1 MLFFILFVGAS
12 NDDQETCPEFLK
24 RYADYLK
31 CKYRRLRIVPDEGW
45 RCSLCRYETRVA
57 LFEHDSE
64 PNSWSDVPGNVI
76 LSKIDRITRVK
87 KCIEIPEIFSP
98 RSEVPND
105 DLKILIDGAPGI
117 GKTTLTRKFCK
128 DWAEGKLLENYRLVV
143 LLSLREKRVFS
154 AKSID
159 DLFYHDDPKLR
170 EQVVSYIRET
180 QGDKVM
186 LIFDGFDEL
195 SAVKRNEESLF
206 LEIIRGEKLQNCS
219 VVVTSRPYAS
229 THLQWL
235 SCISRHI
242 EVLGFTEEHIK
253 NYITS
258 NIEDKSK
265 ATDLVQAL
273 QGRRDILS
281 LCYAPLNCAIVVFIY
296 CCEGYVLPETLTEL
310 YQMFLVNMIKRH
322 MEKLKMSV
330 HVAGIRDLD
339 KLPGDLQACL
349 NGLSSLAY
357 KGTLQE
363 KSTFSLEELQ
373 SELPNSTNSLASD
386 THSNLLSLMTSYQ
399 SVTGY
404 GAEENYQFV
413 HLTIQEFL
421 AARHASRLPV
431 QDQILFFRDPDWLN
445 SHQKMMMFNLFLAG
459 ISKLSNPEYRDQCFN
474 NFLLCFND
482 SLPHEYNSGVANGL
496 LQFLHYFYEAQNS
509 ELCRVF
515 SQRIEERVIRMSG
528 IILHPFHCKILAY
541 FLVHSGC
548 RWKCLD
554 LHQCGLND
562 FCLQVFQTVVSSGT
576 DCGCIQELILNDS
589 SPAGV
594 NCFHGM
600 HQNRFTLAGIFMIS
614 DTSLF
619 NCTKVLKVSCYSLVP
634 ESSPLASSGFLRIL
648 QMEHLTELYFCE
660 KPSFLTEE
668 LHFFKRTTKFNDYIL
683 NCSPCKLLEMPP
695 QISNSLRT
703 LSLVACEQSILFVV
717 NALKA
722 SYITEL
728 ELSFVENYDSASQQP
743 PITFVTTFPQ
753 LQLLKTLQSLTL
765 HLKRKAPALGRYCY
779 CQAESELLQDLLESM
794 QTLQTLVLQSD
805 YMSDID
811 IQCISKGILANR
823 SLKSLDIQ
831 AGYQPFTGF
840 CPLFKA
846 LQSKETIESLHLFP
860 DPFSGEELPSYDLTC
875 LSRAIQVNKQLR
887 FLYVS
892 HIPIFGIRQITA
904 GLTGHP
910 SLTGFL
916 LHSVVMPVGLG
927 AQLLQVLQL
936 CPTIRSVQLRNIQL
950 VVTTSEHPT
959 DQDQAAA
966 FGQSAYMLLLEKEVT
981 LDFFSVLF
989 NLTVFIRPI
998 DPWILPNPRPMI
1010 ERILDGIA
1018 NKYHFLLFHTK
1029 MARLVLQTGIIAAL
1043 FEFEAIT
1050 TNCDCLEEVA
1060 SVSRIMA
1067 QEIAEQA
1074 ALPTEDE
1081 LPLEPAGKLLP
1092 ISWDSID
1099 SAVNFEAIK
1108 AYLESRQE
1116 GEICNHTVYFGVK
1129 LNIGKNQI
1137 RWIHKVEE
1145 GECWNS
1151 CSVGESH
1158 EVIPEVDIG

>member
-1 MLFFILFVGAS
+1 M
-12 NDDQETCPEFLK
+12 
-24 RYADYLK
+24 
-31 CKYRRLRIVPDEGW
+31 
-45 RCSLCRYETRVA
+45 RV
-57 LFEHDSE
+57 E
-64 PNSWSDVPGNVI
+64 
-76 LSKIDRITRVK
+76 

-98 RSEVPND
+98 RSEVSND
-105 DLKILIDGAPGI
+105 DLKILIDGAPGV

-128 DWAEGKLLENYRLVV
+128 DWTEGKLLENYRLVV
-143 LLSLREKRVFS
+143 LLPLREKRVFL

-159 DLFYHDDPKLR
+159 DLFYHDDPKLQER
-170 EQVVSYIRET
+170 VVSYIRKT

-195 SAVKRNEESLF
+195 SAVQRNEESLF
-206 LEIIRGEKLQNCS
+206 LEIVRGEILQNCS

-242 EVLGFTEEHIK
+242 GVLGFTEEQIK

-265 ATDLVQAL
+265 ASDLVQAL
-273 QGRRDILS
+273 QGRQDILS
-281 LCYAPLNCAIVVFIY
+281 LCYVPLNCAIVVFIY

-322 MEKLKMSV
+322 MEKLKMSGQ
-330 HVAGIRDLD
+330 VAGIRDLD

-349 NGLSSLAY
+349 DGLSSLAY

-431 QDQILFFRDPDWLN
+431 QDQIFFFSDPDWLN
-445 SHQKMMMFNLFLAG
+445 SHQKIMMFNLFLAG
-459 ISKLSNPEYRDQCFN
+459 ISKLSHPEYRDQCFN
-474 NFLLCFND
+474 NFEVCFDD
-482 SLPHEYNSGVANGL
+482 SLPRYYSMGVANVL
-496 LQFLHYFYEAQNS
+496 LQFMHLFYEAQNS
-509 ELCRVF
+509 ELCRIF
-515 SQRIEERVIRMSG
+515 SQGIEEQVIRMSG
-528 IILHPFHCKILAY
+528 IMLYPFHCKILAY

-562 FCLQVFQTVVSSGT
+562 FSLQVFQTVVSSGT

-589 SPAGV
+589 SPASV
-594 NCFHGM
+594 NRSHGM
-600 HQNRFTLAGIFMIS
+600 HQNIFTLAGISMIS
-614 DTSLF
+614 DTSVF
-619 NCTKVLKVSCYSLVP
+619 SRTEVLKVSCYSLVP
-634 ESSPLASSGFLRIL
+634 ESSPLATSGFLRIL

-660 KPSFLTEE
+660 KPPFLTEE
-668 LHFFKRTTKFNDYIL
+668 LHISNSTTRDFIF

-695 QISNSLRT
+695 QISNSLQT

-722 SYITEL
+722 SCITEL
-728 ELSFVENYDSASQQP
+728 ELSFVENSASQQL

-765 HLKRKAPALGRYCY
+765 HLKRKAPALEGYCS

-805 YMSDID
+805 FMSDID

-831 AGYQPFTGF
+831 AGYQPFSGF
-840 CPLFKA
+840 CPLFEALQQQQMIESLSLRHEPTGADLPACELTCLGKA
-846 LQSKETIESLHLFP
+846 LQANKHLHALHL
-860 DPFSGEELPSYDLTC
+860 L
-875 LSRAIQVNKQLR
+875 N
-887 FLYVS
+887 
-892 HIPIFGIRQITA
+892 IPTFGIRHVIA

-910 SLTGFL
+910 SIDELFL
-916 LHSVVMPVGLG
+916 NSILMPVDIG
-927 AQLLQVLQL
+927 AHLLQVLQS
-936 CPTIRSVQLRNIQL
+936 CPTLNILWLTDIQL
-950 VVTTSEHPT
+950 TVTNHELQTQDTSES
-959 DQDQAAA
+959 AL
-966 FGQSAYMLLLEKEVT
+966 GQSANILLQERRRVR
-981 LDFFSVLF
+981 LDFFSTIF
-989 NLTVFIRPI
+989 ASGFGNITPI
-998 DPWILPNPRPMI
+998 EPQHLPNARLMI
-1010 ERILDGIA
+1010 QPILDGIER
-1018 NKYHFLLFHTK
+1018 KYASLLFHSE
-1029 MARLVLQTGIIAAL
+1029 MAKLVLGPLYIIAL
-1043 FEFEAIT
+1043 FEFEAT
-1050 TNCDCLEEVA
+1050 TKSHLNNVASSAPEAGSVPAAVPGISPEA
-1060 SVSRIMA
+1060 SVS
-1067 QEIAEQA
+1067 
-1074 ALPTEDE
+1074 TEDE
-1081 LPLEPAGKLLP
+1081 LPLEDEPAGELLP

-1108 AYLESRQE
+1108 NYQE
-1116 GEICNHTVYFGVK
+1116 ARHTEECEIRNHIVYFGVK
-1129 LNIGKNQI
+1129 LNVGKNQI

-1145 GECWNS
+1145 GESLRECWNS
-1151 CSVGESH
+1151 FSEFSVD
-1158 EVIPEVDIG
+1158 VAIPEIDDEIAMWG